1 MGWLDAIFKRVTRG
15 TRWASMLNGYTP
27 IFSQF
32 GEDIYASDVV
42 QQAIRCIVDEMT
54 KLTPVHI
61 REEGDD
67 PIPINDSIQRVLN
80 APNQLMTK
88 SAFIEKI
95 TWALMLHYNAF
106 VIPVYDVWTDEKG
119 NERRNYRALYP
130 VQPTTVTFLE
140 DSFGQIFIRMRFANN
155 YETELPYSD
164 VIHLRRNYSV
174 NEFMGGDENG
184 LPDHSALLKTLT
196 INHNL
201 LEGVNAAVKTSFS
214 INGVVKV
221 NTMLDK
227 GKTEAAL
234 KEFEEKVKNSESGFL
249 PVDLKSEIIPFKK
262 DIKLVDKDTLEFID
276 KKILRNFG
284 VPLPI
289 LTGDFTKQ
297 QYEAFYQKTLETLIV
312 AWSEEFTRVLFTQRQ
327 RSFNHKVVF
336 YPKKLIFLSTEQTI
350 EVTRLL
356 GDSGSLYEN
365 EKRTAFGLRPLPE
378 LVGIRMQSL
387 NYVNVEYAKEYQTQG
402 QTSDDKGGKKD
413 EQTEE
418 TEDE

>member
-95 TWALMLHYNAF
+95 TWMLMLHYNAF

-140 DSFGQIFIRMRFANN
+140 DSLGQIFIRMRFANN
-155 YETELPYSD
+155 YETELPYAD

-196 INHNL
+196 MNHNYW
-201 LEGVNAAVKTSFS
+201 
-214 INGVVKV
+214 KV
-221 NTMLDK
+221 L
-227 GKTEAAL
+227 
-234 KEFEEKVKNSESGFL
+234 
-249 PVDLKSEIIPFKK
+249 
-262 DIKLVDKDTLEFID
+262 TLQ
-276 KKILRNFG
+276 LRT
-284 VPLPI
+284 V
-289 LTGDFTKQ
+289 
-297 QYEAFYQKTLETLIV
+297 
-312 AWSEEFTRVLFTQRQ
+312 
-327 RSFNHKVVF
+327 
-336 YPKKLIFLSTEQTI
+336 FLSM
-350 EVTRLL
+350 VL
-356 GDSGSLYEN
+356 
-365 EKRTAFGLRPLPE
+365 
-378 LVGIRMQSL
+378 
-387 NYVNVEYAKEYQTQG
+387 
-402 QTSDDKGGKKD
+402 
-413 EQTEE
+413 
-418 TEDE
+418 